1 MVISVEKRGFSG
13 ATGLGLEFFA
23 IYFLAYH
30 AAQVVRGASHATL
43 PPLPRTVGQL
53 ALSREEICAFFA
65 GVSGAIGFA
74 LHYMIAPKITVH
86 DDLVSAEGSWYL
98 WQPCTI
104 DNVPVWLTGTYF
116 DRYVKEDGVWKFSEV
131 HLTPLTIAPFDEGW
145 VKRPFVGE

>member
-1 MVISVEKRGFSG
+1 MHLTLRFVLRLT
-13 ATGLGLEFFA
+13 AC
-23 IYFLAYH
+23 LA
-30 AAQVVRGASHATL
+30 
-43 PPLPRTVGQL
+43 
-53 ALSREEICAFFA
+53 ALSLCA
-65 GVSGAIGFA
+65 GARAQEAADKQIFDRS
-74 LHYMIAPKITVH
+74 YFEKY
-86 DDLVSAEGSWYL
+86 DLVSAEGSWYL